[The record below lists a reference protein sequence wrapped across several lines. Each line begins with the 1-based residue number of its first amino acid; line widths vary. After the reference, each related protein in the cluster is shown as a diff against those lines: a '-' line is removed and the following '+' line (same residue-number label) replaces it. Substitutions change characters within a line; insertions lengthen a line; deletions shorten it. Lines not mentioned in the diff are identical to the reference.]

1 MTGNKKDAIQKNI
14 ENKVINSS
22 GNRMGIKTK
31 LIIGFAIPLVCTII
45 IGIVAY
51 SLAASGM
58 SANYEDSMSK
68 AMSMAVEY
76 IDFGFESAISESEQL
91 YYNSDLVRLATG
103 AIYNEWSKLG
113 IIETVSVDLDVKQSG
128 NGFLDNIYII
138 PSSGLSVIS
147 TYDNEVEVPGF
158 YTELTDKAEAKCFE
172 SLHGSWIGSHDYID
186 EVFSNYYSGY
196 SVDNYICSYIRPMT
210 TRRACI
216 VVDYSSEAMADILS
230 DLDLGEG
237 SMSAFITADGRELLL
252 KGNEIVKNSEFSF
265 LNQSY
270 YTEAMADNAA
280 TIIDY
285 VTYNNQEYLFMISK
299 SSMNGSAICAMV
311 PLSMVHAGANTIKNI
326 TFLMVLIACL
336 IAVASTVFIIIGI
349 TSSIRQISDK
359 LEIISGGDLTVSINT
374 DRKDEFKLLAKSIAD
389 MVNNTR
395 NLIVKVLTTTENVS
409 TSTEK
414 LSEVSE
420 VITNSGDQI
429 ASAVDEMSGGLSNQA
444 SDAQNCV
451 LQMDELSDRITRA
464 VDTVKNMSS
473 ITENTKQVISQGMST
488 MDDLSAK
495 SEDTTNITKNVTTN
509 IKNLEESLSAIE
521 GFVEMINNIAEETS
535 LLALN
540 ASIEAARA
548 GEAGRGFAVVA
559 QSVSSLSDGTIGAA
573 KQIQDVMDQI
583 RRYAEDTVKVA
594 AQAEEIV
601 SMQTVTVNDT
611 IQVFGNMNDY
621 LGNLINEI
629 ASLRRTIESM
639 ERHRN
644 DTLEAIDNISSVSE
658 ETSASV
664 STVNDSLKNQMTMI
678 DDLHNSTLELEDR
691 AKELTDAVNAFKI

>member
-1 MTGNKKDAIQKNI
+1 MNKD
-14 ENKVINSS
+14 SS
-22 GNRMGIKTK
+22 RIGIKTK
-31 LIIGFAIPLVCTII
+31 LIIGFAIPLVCTIV

-58 SANYEDSMSK
+58 SSNYEDSMSK
-68 AMSMAVEY
+68 AMSMAVNY
-76 IDFGFESAISESEQL
+76 LDFGFESAISESEQL
-91 YYNSDLVRLATG
+91 YYDTDLVRLATG
-103 AIYNEWSKLG
+103 AVYNEWSKME
-113 IIETVSVDLDVKQSG
+113 IIEAVSVDLEVKQNG
-128 NGFLDNIYII
+128 NGFLENIYII

-147 TYDNEVEVPGF
+147 TYDDETEVPGF
-158 YTELTDKAEAKCFE
+158 YAELTDKAEAACFE

-186 EVFSNYYSGY
+186 EVFLNYYPGY
-196 SVDNYICSYIRPMT
+196 SPDDYICSYIRPMT

-230 DLDLGEG
+230 ELDLGEG

-252 KGNEIVKNSEFSF
+252 KGNEVVKGGDFSF

-270 YTEAMADNAA
+270 YTEGMTDDAA

-285 VTYNNQEYLFMISK
+285 VTYNNQNYLFMMSK
-299 SSMNGSAICAMV
+299 SHMNGSAICAMV
-311 PLSMVHAGANTIKNI
+311 PLSLVNEEADSIKNI
-326 TFLMVLIACL
+326 TFLMVLVACL
-336 IAVASTVFIIIGI
+336 IAVAATVFIIIGI

-359 LEIISGGDLTVSINT
+359 LEIISGGDLTVSVNT
-374 DRKDEFKLLAKSIAD
+374 DRKDEFKLLVKSIAD

-395 NLIVKVLTTTENVS
+395 NLIVQVLKTTENVS
-409 TSTEK
+409 TSTER
-414 LSEVSE
+414 LAEVSE
-420 VITNSGDQI
+420 VITNSGEQI
-429 ASAVDEMSGGLSNQA
+429 ASAVDEMGVGLNNQA
-444 SDAQNCV
+444 DDAHNCV

-464 VDTVKNMSS
+464 VESVKNMSS
-473 ITENTKQVISQGMST
+473 ITENTKNVISEGMST

-509 IKNLEESLSAIE
+509 IRNLEESLSAIE
-521 GFVEMINNIAEETS
+521 GFVEVINGIAEETN

-573 KQIQDVMDQI
+573 KQIQDVMKVI
-583 RRYAEDTVKVA
+583 KGYAEDTVKVA

-601 SMQTVTVNDT
+601 SMQTVTVSDT
-611 IQVFGNMNDY
+611 INVFGNMNDY
-621 LGNLINEI
+621 LGSLIEEI

-644 DTLEAIDNISSVSE
+644 DTLAAINNISSVSE
-658 ETSASV
+658 ETTASV

-678 DDLHNSTLELEDR
+678 DNLHNSTIELEDR